1 MAFGAN
7 DFDADDEVM
16 SEINMTPLVDVMLV
30 LLIIFMITMPVI
42 THAVKIELPQAES
55 QPEQNPPE
63 TIDIVIDAGGSY
75 HWNSAPVSRE
85 ELALRLE
92 TAAQQAAEPVLRI
105 NADKNAR
112 YDPVAQVLAAAQRA
126 GLTKVGVVTQP

>member
-1 MAFGAN
+1 MAFGTG
-7 DFDADDEVM
+7 DFDADDEFM

-30 LLIIFMITMPVI
+30 LLIIFMITLPVI

-63 TIDIVIDAGGSY
+63 TIDVVIDDGGNY
-75 HWNSAPVSRE
+75 FWNSAPVSRD
-85 ELALRLE
+85 ELAVRLG
-92 TAAQQAAEPVLRI
+92 TAAQQPAEPVLRI
-105 NADKNAR
+105 NADKNVR

-126 GLTKVGVVTQP
+126 GLSRVGVVTKP